1 MRVAALRHTEVVGEL
16 AMLWVVVSSATVLV
30 LGRLLDETF
39 WVEVMDELVAKFW
52 RLEELCSRLEWP
64 SVRICDLLLGPPLGQ
79 ARWADRLGKVVRRLG
94 VELVARREVD
104 AELEALRS
112 SVAQVQDLVLSNIDE
127 PSSLAASLSM
137 VVELLE
143 G

>member
-1 MRVAALRHTEVVGEL
+1 MRVATLRHTEVVGEL

-30 LGRLLDETF
+30 LGRLPDETF
-39 WVEVMDELVAKFW
+39 WVEVMDELVAKLW

-64 SVRICDLLLGPPLGQ
+64 GVRICDLLLGPPLGQ
-79 ARWADRLGKVVRRLG
+79 ARWVDRLGKAVGRLG

-112 SVAQVQDLVLSNIDE
+112 SAAQVQDLVLSNIDG
-127 PSSLAASLSM
+127 PSSLATSLSM